1 MTEGTNEATEAVRAT
16 LERIR
21 TSRALYFA
29 AKGTMVEVSNR
40 VWGEG
45 KLTDGGELQYDE
57 DYELYRYNYNSPKK
71 VTGNGKPYID
81 WLIRPESISE
91 NRARLKKSAERN
103 ADLFRRLGGE
113 FRETRAEVAFNKLDE
128 FNKRFGKKARKIKG
142 GWYKSYLSYKE
153 QQGRK
158 ETPFELTGR
167 LRKAYFSGNDNPVSL
182 VEQSDTESFIFLSG
196 ENAKKYEGLTERKG
210 KFMQFNEAEQAS
222 YRKRLIDLLATE

>member
-1 MTEGTNEATEAVRAT
+1 MTEGTNEAAEAVRAT

-29 AKGTMVEVSNR
+29 AKGTMAEVSNR

-57 DYELYRYNYNSPKK
+57 DYEVYAYTPPSPRK
-71 VTGNGKPYID
+71 VTGVGKPYAM
-81 WLIRPESISE
+81 WKRPP
-91 NRARLKKSAERN
+91 AN
-103 ADLFRRLGGE
+103 AKG
-113 FRETRAEVAFNKLDE
+113 
-128 FNKRFGKKARKIKG
+128 KARKIKG

-167 LRKAYFSGNDNPVSL
+167 LRKAYFSGTDNPASL

-196 ENAKKYEGLTERKG
+196 ENAGKYKGLTDNKG
-210 KFMQFNEAEQAS
+210 EFLQFNDAEKES
-222 YRKRLIDLLATE
+222 YRRRLIDLLATE